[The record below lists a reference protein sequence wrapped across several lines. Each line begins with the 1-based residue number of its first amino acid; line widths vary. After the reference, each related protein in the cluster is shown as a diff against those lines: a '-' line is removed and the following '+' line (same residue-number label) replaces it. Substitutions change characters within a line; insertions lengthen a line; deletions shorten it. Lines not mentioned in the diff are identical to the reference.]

1 MLIEIEETEVFGTG
15 SHLWGLIYVD
25 PKDPENTSME
35 IWRANDIE
43 DLEEQVLKLHL
54 GEDDGEDDEEVDAV
68 SGQWLI
74 NTIKEKFEEDW
85 GIRILPKYIGEIK

>member
-15 SHLWGLIYVD
+15 SHLWGLIHVD
-25 PKDPENTSME
+25 SEDTEDTTME

-43 DLEEQVLKLHL
+43 DLEEQVLKHQI
-54 GEDDGEDDEEVDAV
+54 GEDDEDDEAESDP
-68 SGQWLI
+68 WLSD
-74 NTIKEKFEEDW
+74 TIKEKFEEDW